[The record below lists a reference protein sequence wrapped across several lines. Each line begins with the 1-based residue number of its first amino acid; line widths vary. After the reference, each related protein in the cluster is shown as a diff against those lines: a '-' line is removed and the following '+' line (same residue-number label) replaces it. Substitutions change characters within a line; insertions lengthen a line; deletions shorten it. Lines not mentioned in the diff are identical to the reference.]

1 MSAHIY
7 HPESNGNAK
16 NWSHDAEYP
25 GYGNRHRDLGHV
37 YLFNLPSAIYK
48 LTGARDVADAHPEAS
63 VKGIDLSPIQPSWIP
78 PNLKFE
84 VDDYNLDW
92 LDENKYDLVHAREL
106 LGTVPNWVEMYR
118 KVLGYVKNH
127 EGEPS

>member
-1 MSAHIY
+1 MSVC
-7 HPESNGNAK
+7 
-16 NWSHDAEYP
+16 SH
-25 GYGNRHRDLGHV
+25 
-37 YLFNLPSAIYK
+37 LPSGVRLKITDRIIQNILDMGTGTGIWAMYTFSTSASAIYK
-48 LTGARDVADAHPEAS
+48 LTGSRDVADAHPEAS

-118 KVLGYVKNH
+118 KVLGYVNNH
-127 EGEPS
+127 ERKP

>member
-1 MSAHIY
+1 M
-7 HPESNGNAK
+7 ESSICRRWKTRRYVFLLTFTVRSQTK
-16 NWSHDAEYP
+16 NTDRIIQNILDM
-25 GYGNRHRDLGHV
+25 G
-37 YLFNLPSAIYK
+37 
-48 LTGARDVADAHPEAS
+48 TGTGIWAMYAHPEAS

-127 EGEPS
+127 ERKP